1 MLKGVKWL
9 FLSMNDAAEGKMAGP
24 GTEQAA
30 KNMLAGHKK
39 TSPPGKAMRFCFS
52 KQP

>member
-9 FLSMNDAAEGKMAGP
+9 FLSMNDAAEGKTADP
-24 GTEQAA
+24 VRNKQQKIPLT
-30 KNMLAGHKK
+30 GHKK

>member
-9 FLSMNDAAEGKMAGP
+9 FLSMNDAAEGKMAGLAP
-24 GTEQAA
+24 DQATEKQPS
-30 KNMLAGHKK
+30 GHKK